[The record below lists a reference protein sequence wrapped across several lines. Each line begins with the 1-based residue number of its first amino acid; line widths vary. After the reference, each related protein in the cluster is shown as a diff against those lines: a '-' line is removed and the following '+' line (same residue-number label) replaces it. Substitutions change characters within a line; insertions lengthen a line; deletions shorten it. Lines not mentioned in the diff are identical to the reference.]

1 MKSSNPKVSTCGY
14 GRRRVRMSWNL
25 PNTLTLARLVA
36 VPVIGALLF
45 MQTTLTRDLAAALFV
60 VAAVTDF
67 VDGAIARRRGITS
80 DFGAL
85 MDPIADKALITVA
98 LVGLSALGEVP
109 WWVTIVILVRE
120 FGVTALRLWALRYAV
135 VPASRGGKIKTVA
148 QIVAIAMFLAVGPP
162 WWTSIASVVM
172 GIALV
177 LTVVT
182 GVDYVVRVFRL
193 RQASLRG
200 SGGH

>member
-1 MKSSNPKVSTCGY
+1 MRSSNPKVSTY
-14 GRRRVRMSWNL
+14 GFGRSRVHMSWNL
-25 PNTLTLARLVA
+25 PNALTLARLVA
-36 VPVIGALLF
+36 VPVIGVLLF

-60 VAAVTDF
+60 AAAVTDF
-67 VDGAIARRRGITS
+67 VDGAVARRRGITS

-98 LVGLSALGEVP
+98 LVGLSALGDLA

-135 VPASRGGKIKTVA
+135 IPASRGGKVKTVV
-148 QIVAIAMFLAVGPP
+148 QIIAIAMFLAIGPP
-162 WWTSIASVVM
+162 WWTTVASVVM
-172 GIALV
+172 AIALV

-182 GVDYVVRVFRL
+182 GVDYVIRVFRL
-193 RQASLRG
+193 RRASL
-200 SGGH
+200 

>member
-1 MKSSNPKVSTCGY
+1 MRSSNPKASTY
-14 GRRRVRMSWNL
+14 GFGRSRVQISWNL
-25 PNTLTLARLVA
+25 PNALTLARLVA
-36 VPVIGALLF
+36 VPVIGVLLF

-60 VAAVTDF
+60 AAAVTDF
-67 VDGAIARRRGITS
+67 VDGAVARRRGITS

-98 LVGLSALGEVP
+98 LVGLSALGDLA

-135 VPASRGGKIKTVA
+135 IPASRGGKVKTVV
-148 QIVAIAMFLAVGPP
+148 QIIAIAMFLAIGPQ
-162 WWTSIASVVM
+162 WWTTMATVVM
-172 GIALV
+172 AIALV

-193 RQASLRG
+193 RRASL
-200 SGGH
+200 

>member
-1 MKSSNPKVSTCGY
+1 MQI
-14 GRRRVRMSWNL
+14 SWNL
-25 PNTLTLARLVA
+25 PNALTLARLVA
-36 VPVIGALLF
+36 VPVIGVLLF

-60 VAAVTDF
+60 AAAVTDF
-67 VDGAIARRRGITS
+67 VDGAVARRRGITS

-98 LVGLSALGEVP
+98 LVGLSALGDLA

-135 VPASRGGKIKTVA
+135 IPASRGGKVKTVV
-148 QIVAIAMFLAVGPP
+148 QIIAIAMFLAIGPL
-162 WWTSIASVVM
+162 WWTTMATVVM
-172 GIALV
+172 AIALV

-193 RQASLRG
+193 RRASL
-200 SGGH
+200 

>member
-1 MKSSNPKVSTCGY
+1 
-14 GRRRVRMSWNL
+14 MSWNL